1 MIDNSNSNENSFYS
15 NKIDR
20 SQINPNNVSFSNLEI
35 QRCFK
40 KVFQTKLNQTKKK
53 KFRENSFNSQRESL
67 SPSNEIFSILR
78 PKHSIDNDFED
89 KFCFFS
95 RFHNLIKKNKN
106 NSSIYS
112 SFSKLDNIFSIDNG
126 SFIKE
131 EKKNTKVKNSEDQSN
146 TLDKEEEKNN
156 NQKNLFPDISRISSV
171 KTKKKINLESK
182 ENFKYVISSKEF
194 PSCTKKSNFK
204 KKYPY
209 INFYSLAKLFHRSK
223 IKNNSCNN
231 VKIVNIFDDNKNNL
245 PNINNINI
253 LRLKTINMYEENK
266 SYFKNKIRLFH
277 NKKNNKKMIDIKKS
291 FVSASLKH
299 LNINDK

>member
-53 KFRENSFNSQRESL
+53 RFRENSFNSQRESL

-131 EKKNTKVKNSEDQSN
+131 EKKNTIVKNSEDQSN
-146 TLDKEEEKNN
+146 ILDKEEEKNN

-171 KTKKKINLESK
+171 KTKK
-182 ENFKYVISSKEF
+182 
-194 PSCTKKSNFK
+194 
-204 KKYPY
+204 
-209 INFYSLAKLFHRSK
+209 
-223 IKNNSCNN
+223 
-231 VKIVNIFDDNKNNL
+231 NKF
-245 PNINNINI
+245 
-253 LRLKTINMYEENK
+253 RK
-266 SYFKNKIRLFH
+266 
-277 NKKNNKKMIDIKKS
+277 
-291 FVSASLKH
+291 
-299 LNINDK
+299 